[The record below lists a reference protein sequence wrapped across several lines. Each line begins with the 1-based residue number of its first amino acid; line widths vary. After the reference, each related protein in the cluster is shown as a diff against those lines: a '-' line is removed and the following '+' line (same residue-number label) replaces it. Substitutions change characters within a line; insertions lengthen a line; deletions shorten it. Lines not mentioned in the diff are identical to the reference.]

1 MITLMSLLKEVGEAS
16 ATPYK
21 VELDFYEPAVGPE
34 LGEARYTFKT
44 DSGLEYEVK
53 LLEIN
58 KGTRLLVAFKLDDGY
73 YEDETNQGE
82 QYKIM
87 ATVVNIVKQHL
98 MKATKIKEITFSP
111 SKANS
116 TDQRRSQFYKAYI
129 DKQLPGSKVHTMS
142 DGRFIIELPKK
153 KSSTN

>member
-16 ATPYK
+16 ATPHESK
-21 VELDFYEPAVGPE
+21 LDLSTKYEAE
-34 LGEARYTFKT
+34 EARYTFKT

-58 KGTRLLVAFKLDDGY
+58 KATRLLVAFKLDDGS

-98 MKATKIKEITFSP
+98 AKVPKIKEITFSP
-111 SKANS
+111 SKANEK
-116 TDQRRSQFYKAYI
+116 DQRRSQFYKAYI
-129 DKQLPGSKVHTMS
+129 TKQLPGSKVNVMS
-142 DGRFIIELPKK
+142 DGRFIVELPKK
-153 KSSTN
+153 KLSTN